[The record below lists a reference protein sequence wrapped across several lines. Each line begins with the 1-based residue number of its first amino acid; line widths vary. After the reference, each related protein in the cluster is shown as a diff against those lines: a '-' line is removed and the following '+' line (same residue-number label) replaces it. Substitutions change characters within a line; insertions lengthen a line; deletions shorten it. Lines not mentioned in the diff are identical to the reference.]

1 MNLFEENYTI
11 ELETTLEERLRR
23 NKTANRLE
31 HKASKRDLEWS
42 EKDIYKSL
50 EKHRLNSKSGEG
62 EKIFKNFYK
71 IDNTNISAEEVAKMI
86 KEKFKL

>member
-1 MNLFEENYTI
+1 MEK
-11 ELETTLEERLRR
+11 RLRR

-42 EKDIYKSL
+42 ENDIYKSL
-50 EKHRLNSKSGEG
+50 KKNRLNFKTGEG

-71 IDNTNISAEEVAKMI
+71 IDNTKISAEEVAKMI
-86 KEKFKL
+86 KEKFDL